1 MENQEI
7 AKNFDL
13 LAKLMELHDE
23 NPFKIK
29 SYAQAY
35 ATLRKIE
42 KPLDTMSTKELG
54 EIPGVGQ
61 AISDKISEMI
71 QTGQMK
77 TLEVLKSKTP
87 PGIIDMLKI
96 RGFGPKKVK
105 QIWRELDI
113 ETIGELL
120 YACNENRIAALRG
133 FGMKTQEEL
142 IKMLEYTRE
151 SKDKFLF
158 QSAVKAGEALLEH
171 LSSKFP
177 GYKFGLTGDISLQL
191 PIVKGVELLTTLSM
205 HSIDDTLT
213 SGVETET
220 IEYQGVR
227 VFISVCEDDN
237 FVAENFSRSCS
248 PEFLSS
254 FTIRGNSYAS
264 EADIFTEHGF
274 PFIHPARRD
283 NMRFLT
289 RETSVFPPLDH
300 RQFKGCIHNHT
311 TYSDGISTLREMQ
324 EYAAGLNY
332 EYIIITDHS
341 QSAFYAKGLKEE
353 DLFRQWA
360 EIDEI
365 NALSTGA
372 FIVKGIE
379 SDILNDG
386 NLDYPSEILSRFECV
401 IASVHSNLKMDVDKA
416 TKRLISAIENPYT
429 KILGHPTGR
438 LLLSRPGYPVKMQ
451 YIIDAC
457 AANGVALELNANPRR
472 LDIDYTFLDYCML
485 KDTLISIN
493 PDAHSAE
500 AVRHVEFGVS
510 VAQKVNLDP
519 DKIINTWDLARMK
532 KWLAKN

>member
-29 SYAQAY
+29 SYTQAY
-35 ATLRKIE
+35 TTLRKVE
-42 KPLDTMSTKELG
+42 KPLETMSVRELG

-61 AISDKISEMI
+61 AICDKIVEMV
-71 QTGQMK
+71 QTGHMK
-77 TLEVLKSKTP
+77 ALEVLKSKTP
-87 PGIIDMLKI
+87 PGIIDMLSI

-105 QIWRELDI
+105 QIWRELEI

-158 QSAVKAGEALLEH
+158 QNALKASEALIDQ
-171 LSSKFP
+171 LSTKFP
-177 GYKFGLTGDISLQL
+177 GYKYGLTGDISLQL
-191 PIVKGVELLTTLSM
+191 PVVKGVELLTTLPLS
-205 HSIDDTLT
+205 SVFETLT
-213 SGVETET
+213 NGVEAET

-227 VFISVCEDDN
+227 VFVSVCEDDN
-237 FVAENFSRSCS
+237 FVVEKFSRGCS

-254 FTIRGNSYAS
+254 FTIRKTFAS
-264 EADIFTEHGF
+264 EADIFAEHGF
-274 PFIHPARRD
+274 SFIHPARRD
-283 NMRFLT
+283 NTMFLSK
-289 RETSVFPPLDH
+289 EAPNFPPLDH
-300 RQFKGCIHNHT
+300 GLFKGCIHNHT

-324 EYAAGLNY
+324 EFATGLNY

-341 QSAFYAKGLKEE
+341 QSAFYANGLKEE
-353 DLFRQWA
+353 DLLRQWA

-365 NALSTGA
+365 NASNSGSI
-372 FIVKGIE
+372 IVKGIE

-386 NLDYPSEILSRFECV
+386 NLDYPSEILSRFDCV
-401 IASVHSNLKMDVDKA
+401 IASVHSNLKMDINKA
-416 TKRLISAIENPYT
+416 TKRLVRAIENPFT

-438 LLLSRPGYPVKMQ
+438 LLLSRPGYPVDME
-451 YIIDAC
+451 YILDAC
-457 AANGVALELNANPRR
+457 AANGVAIELNANPRR
-472 LDIDYTFLDYCML
+472 LDIDYTFLEACAK
-485 KDTLISIN
+485 KDVLLSIN
-493 PDAHSAE
+493 PDAHSTHAI
-500 AVRHVEFGVS
+500 RHVEYGVY
-510 VAQKVNLDP
+510 VAQKANLDP
-519 DKIINTWDLARMK
+519 DKVINTWDLQGIMGWLRK
-532 KWLAKN
+532 K